1 MRRKNATNLEET
13 QPAHSLHRL
22 VSRLVV
28 AFGGGVNS
36 TAMLVEM
43 HKRGIK
49 PDLILFAD
57 TGGERPETYAAV
69 EAVSAWCVAHGMPA
83 IGTVKKT
90 YQGEP
95 ETLEANCLRMNM
107 LPSIAYSFKSCSM
120 KFKTDPQDKYCNN
133 WPPARECWD
142 AGLKVRKA
150 IGYDAGEERRA
161 HIANDDKYD
170 YWYPLIEWNLWR
182 DDCEA
187 ICRAEGLPTAKSSCF
202 FCPSMKKHEIFALKK
217 EHPDLAARALAMEAQ
232 AELITVKGLGR
243 NYAWRDLLKN
253 DEYQLKLFSDAGTP
267 EIPCGCYDG

>member
-1 MRRKNATNLEET
+1 M
-13 QPAHSLHRL
+13 AHCRQEQAQEAARSIGKGAEVLPNKYKGDHTEPPGSVQQL

-69 EAVSAWCVAHGMPA
+69 EAVSAWCAAHGMPA

-107 LPSIAYSFKSCSM
+107 LPSIAYGFKSCSM

-133 WPPARECWD
+133 
-142 AGLKVRKA
+142 
-150 IGYDAGEERRA
+150 
-161 HIANDDKYD
+161 
-170 YWYPLIEWNLWR
+170 
-182 DDCEA
+182 
-187 ICRAEGLPTAKSSCF
+187 
-202 FCPSMKKHEIFALKK
+202 
-217 EHPDLAARALAMEAQ
+217 
-232 AELITVKGLGR
+232 
-243 NYAWRDLLKN
+243 
-253 DEYQLKLFSDAGTP
+253 
-267 EIPCGCYDG
+267 